1 MHLLDFKNQKMEA
14 VLNKKNRPKPKPE
27 FIVLNEFAQVFCG
40 LRGGYPEFSD
50 DFDSAKPLERDEQV
64 KMIQQGT
71 SFKLEKY
78 FL

>member
-1 MHLLDFKNQKMEA
+1 MSYLVD
-14 VLNKKNRPKPKPE
+14 KKKRAPKEPE
-27 FIVLNEFAQVFCG
+27 FIVLNELAQVFCG

-50 DFDSAKPLERDEQV
+50 DFESAKPLVNDDQV
-64 KMIQQGT
+64 KMIKQGT

>member
-1 MHLLDFKNQKMEA
+1 MKA
-14 VLNKKNRPKPKPE
+14 VLDKKNRPKPDPT
-27 FIVLNEFAQVFCG
+27 FIVLNELAQVFCG

-50 DFDSAKPLERDEQV
+50 DFESAKPLVRDEQV
-64 KMIQQGT
+64 RMIQQGT

>member
-1 MHLLDFKNQKMEA
+1 MQAILD
-14 VLNKKNRPKPKPE
+14 KKNRPKPEPI
-27 FIVLNEFAQVFCG
+27 FIVLNELAQVFCG

-50 DFDSAKPLERDEQV
+50 DFESAKPLVNDDQV
-64 KMIQQGT
+64 KMIKQGT

>member
-1 MHLLDFKNQKMEA
+1 MKA
-14 VLNKKNRPKPKPE
+14 VLDKKNRPKPDPT
-27 FIVLNEFAQVFCG
+27 FIVLNELAQVFCG

-50 DFDSAKPLERDEQV
+50 DFDSAKPLVNDEQV
-64 KMIQQGT
+64 RMIKQGT

>member
-1 MHLLDFKNQKMEA
+1 MKA
-14 VLNKKNRPKPKPE
+14 ILNKKNKPKPE
-27 FIVLNEFAQVFCG
+27 PTFIVLNESAQVFCG

-50 DFDSAKPLERDEQV
+50 DFDSAKPLVRDEQV
-64 KMIQQGT
+64 RMIQQGT